1 MRTQL
6 AVMLCSFLIIT
17 VINTGCCPK
26 CPTIPQRCI
35 VELPTEPIIDN
46 EPCHND
52 DSACISKKN
61 LKNYEA
67 QKLYAETLRNNAGAC
82 R

>member
-6 AVMLCSFLIIT
+6 AVMLSILSISIIFS
-17 VINTGCCPK
+17 GCCPK

-35 VELPTEPIIDN
+35 VEMPSEPIIDN
-46 EPCHND
+46 ESCGGD
-52 DSACISKKN
+52 VKCVVEKN

-67 QKLYAETLRNNAGAC
+67 QKLYAETLKNNAGVC

>member
-1 MRTQL
+1 MKIAHVL
-6 AVMLCSFLIIT
+6 MLCAFLTIT
-17 VINTGCCPK
+17 IINTGCCPK

-35 VELPTEPIIDN
+35 VELPSEPIIDN
-46 EPCHND
+46 ESCGGD
-52 DSACISKKN
+52 VKCVAEKG

-67 QKLYAETLRNNAGAC
+67 QKLYAETLKNNAGVC

>member
-6 AVMLCSFLIIT
+6 AVMLSILSISIIFS
-17 VINTGCCPK
+17 GCCQK
-26 CPTIPQRCI
+26 CPTVPQRCI
-35 VELPTEPIIDN
+35 VELPSEPIIDN
-46 EPCHND
+46 ESCGGD
-52 DSACISKKN
+52 VKCTVEKN

-67 QKLYAETLRNNAGAC
+67 QKLYAETLKNNAGVC